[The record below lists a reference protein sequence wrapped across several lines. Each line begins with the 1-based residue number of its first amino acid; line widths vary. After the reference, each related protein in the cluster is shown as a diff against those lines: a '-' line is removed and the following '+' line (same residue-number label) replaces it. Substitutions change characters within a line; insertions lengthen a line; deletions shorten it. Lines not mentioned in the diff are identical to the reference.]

1 MSSCFSATAP
11 AATTSLGGFRSA
23 TTLSGPT
30 FRTSSQSSRP
40 IRGSRP
46 LPSPSG
52 TARSAAVRTSDI
64 QAVRSSDRRSTDTSS
79 VSCVPGTPS
88 VACYLG
94 SFMGGLLTTGSM
106 TVRVLLADEHALF
119 REAVKIIL
127 DSQPDLQV
135 VAEVRNGLEAVAE
148 ARQTRPHVAVL
159 SADISSLDVGETTRM
174 IKESLPGCGVLIVAA
189 RENLATLVAS
199 FEGGANGY
207 LTQDDGLDQLV
218 HATRAVT
225 RGETLVPA
233 RMLGPLLTRLIQR
246 RRDE

>member
-1 MSSCFSATAP
+1 
-11 AATTSLGGFRSA
+11 
-23 TTLSGPT
+23 
-30 FRTSSQSSRP
+30 
-40 IRGSRP
+40 
-46 LPSPSG
+46 
-52 TARSAAVRTSDI
+52 
-64 QAVRSSDRRSTDTSS
+64 
-79 VSCVPGTPS
+79 
-88 VACYLG
+88 
-94 SFMGGLLTTGSM
+94 MGGLLTTGSM

-148 ARQTRPHVAVL
+148 ARLTRPHVAVL
-159 SADISSLDVGETTRM
+159 SADITSLDVGETTRM

-207 LTQDDGLDQLV
+207 LTKDDGLDQLV

-246 RRDE
+246 RRDEDEAISKLSRLTRREREVLSLVVEGADNLRIAHMLTISPETARTHVQNILGKLHLHSRLEAAAFASRNGTVNRLGTPSLS

>member
-1 MSSCFSATAP
+1 
-11 AATTSLGGFRSA
+11 
-23 TTLSGPT
+23 
-30 FRTSSQSSRP
+30 
-40 IRGSRP
+40 
-46 LPSPSG
+46 
-52 TARSAAVRTSDI
+52 
-64 QAVRSSDRRSTDTSS
+64 
-79 VSCVPGTPS
+79 
-88 VACYLG
+88 
-94 SFMGGLLTTGSM
+94 MGALLTTGSM

-246 RRDE
+246 RRDEDEAISKLSKLTRREREVLALVVEGADNLRIARVLTISPETARTHVQNILGKLHLHSRLEAAAFASRNGTANRLVTPSLF